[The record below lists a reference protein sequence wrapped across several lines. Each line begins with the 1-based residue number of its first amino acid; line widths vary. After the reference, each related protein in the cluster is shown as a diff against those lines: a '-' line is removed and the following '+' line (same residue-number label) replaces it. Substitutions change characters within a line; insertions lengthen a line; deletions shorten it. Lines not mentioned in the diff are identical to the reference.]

1 MLNAVETKPGTTSII
16 QSDNCSHNI
25 SHMPTLKVSS
35 ALKMIM
41 DSKFYVYL
49 EFQNMGKKL
58 GRDGKFINY

>member
-1 MLNAVETKPGTTSII
+1 
-16 QSDNCSHNI
+16 
-25 SHMPTLKVSS
+25 MPTIKVSN
-35 ALKMIM
+35 ALQMIM